1 MNFIYKIAKFMY
13 GRYGLDKLSKF
24 SLQILFILFLSNI
37 LFRIKYLFIIEL
49 LLLLLIIFRTLS
61 KNIYVRNKENQ
72 KYLKIKNKILK
83 PFQNIKRNFKDKDHI
98 YKKCSKCKKT
108 LKLPLPDKKGI
119 KHVIC
124 PNCKNRITFITLK
137 KYKVEIIK
145 NKK

>member
-61 KNIYVRNKENQ
+61 KNIYARNKENQ
-72 KYLKIKNKILK
+72 K
-83 PFQNIKRNFKDKDHI
+83 
-98 YKKCSKCKKT
+98 
-108 LKLPLPDKKGI
+108 
-119 KHVIC
+119 
-124 PNCKNRITFITLK
+124 
-137 KYKVEIIK
+137 
-145 NKK
+145 